1 MTSIIAIPD
10 DLKDRVEALS
20 AKTTM
25 SPAEI
30 VRQALVEGRSLEWQE
45 EWLRKVEEGKAAADR
60 GEFARQEHIDRVLN
74 KYHPT

>member
-20 AKTTM
+20 TKTTM
-25 SPAEI
+25 SPAETI
-30 VRQALVEGRSLEWQE
+30 RQALVEGRSLEWQE

-60 GEFARQEHIDRVLN
+60 SEFATQEHVDRVLN
-74 KYHPT
+74 KYRPT